1 MTQVP
6 AVASVAEQRLGALAA
21 RRTADLQLTM
31 PATAWDAD
39 GCPPE
44 WLPVLAWALHVDVW
58 DSSWPVDR
66 MRGAIREAVELH
78 RAHGTESAMRTVLE
92 RLGAVYT
99 YEEPGFGEATV
110 SVANLLGIG
119 LETAAMLRGEL
130 DRVKRASVHLTL
142 QARAGHMGKLPLS
155 AGWAA
160 RRAWRGLD
168 VPGAVPVT
176 TAGATRL
183 AASADVTLTRVE
195 FGSGRRADA
204 NVDDS
209 GRTDLRAAP
218 RVAAAAVGG
227 AQLVGGYLALA
238 ATLDSAQ
245 QVDVTEIG
253 VWGRA
258 AGDGADVLVAYK
270 ARAAGESPYVRLVG
284 GEPLLAAGLV
294 DLRSARAGVSAA
306 SAGVAH
312 SGAGDFAHLSDT
324 VAPSAANR
332 RRPLRVNAAATGIE
346 AS

>member
-1 MTQVP
+1 MTRVP
-6 AVASVAEQRLGALAA
+6 RVASSAEQRLDALVA
-21 RRTADLQLTM
+21 RRVADLPLDTA
-31 PATAWDAD
+31 ATAWDAD
-39 GCPPE
+39 TCPTE

-155 AGWAA
+155 AGWAV

-168 VPGAVPVT
+168 VPGAIPWT
-176 TAGATRL
+176 SRAANRL
-183 AASADVTLTRVE
+183 RFLPALTLTRVE
-195 FGSGRRADA
+195 VGSGRRAGA

-209 GRTDLRAAP
+209 GRTDLRAEP

-227 AQLVGGYLALA
+227 ARVVSGYLALA
-238 ATLDSAQ
+238 ATLTAAEP
-245 QVDVTEIG
+245 VDVTEIG
-253 VWGRA
+253 VWCRGT
-258 AGDGADVLVAYK
+258 GDGEDVLLAYV
-270 ARAAGESPYVRLVG
+270 ARAPGESPYVRLVA

-294 DLRSARAGVSAA
+294 DLRSAGATVSAA

-312 SGAGDFAHLSDT
+312 SGAGDFANLSDT
-324 VAPSAANR
+324 VAPAPANA
-332 RRPLRVNAAATGIE
+332 RRPLRVNAAANGIE